1 MKKRELQA
9 GIIAGMLWLWW
20 IIFMLDP
27 QMLRFCVQNI
37 DMMITPLRLE
47 LIGPPAATVIL
58 VLGLLVNRKTI
69 VGSGCLAIIGFD
81 VLWLF
86 RTKPFALVFTGT
98 RGLLTIAHLAEALA
112 FLMLLLLL
120 VRQEK
125 PGVRILAAS
134 ILALAG
140 QIPLVMGGGYPRI
153 LGNSELFVP
162 GLIMY
167 LLAVTATGMYCAGL
181 RPEMLNGFFGKS
193 RGADGL
199 GSKYGSSA
207 NSRRGGASGEKDL
220 PKIPETMSEEKKER
234 IRNLKALRDNG
245 LMSREEYNEMVE
257 KIKRS

>member
-20 IIFMLDP
+20 MIIMLNP

-58 VLGLLVNRKTI
+58 VLGLLMNRKTI

-167 LLAVTATGMYCAGL
+167 VIAVTATGMYCAGL
-181 RPEMLNGFFGKS
+181 KPEMLNSFFGKN
-193 RGADGL
+193 RGADGF
-199 GSKYGSSA
+199 GRRYGSST
-207 NSRRGGASGEKDL
+207 NSRRGGASGEKDI

-245 LMSREEYNEMVE
+245 LMSREEYNEMVD

>member
-20 IIFMLDP
+20 MIIMLNP

-58 VLGLLVNRKTI
+58 VLGLLMNRKTI
-69 VGSGCLAIIGFD
+69 VGLGCLAIIGFD
-81 VLWLF
+81 VVWLF
-86 RTKPFALVFTGT
+86 RT
-98 RGLLTIAHLAEALA
+98 RGLLTISHLAEALA

-140 QIPLVMGGGYPRI
+140 QIPLGMGGGYPRI

-181 RPEMLNGFFGKS
+181 RPEMLNDFFGKN

-207 NSRRGGASGEKDL
+207 NSRRGGASGEKDI

-245 LMSREEYNEMVE
+245 LMSREEYNEMVD

>member
-20 IIFMLDP
+20 MIIMLNP

-58 VLGLLVNRKTI
+58 VLGLLMNRKTI
-69 VGSGCLAIIGFD
+69 VGLGCLAIIGFD

-98 RGLLTIAHLAEALA
+98 RGLLTISHLAEALA

-134 ILALAG
+134 ILAAAG
-140 QIPLVMGGGYPRI
+140 QIPPAMGARSPRV
-153 LGNSELFVP
+153 LGNYELFVP

-181 RPEMLNGFFGKS
+181 KQEMLNALFG
-193 RGADGL
+193 
-199 GSKYGSSA
+199 
-207 NSRRGGASGEKDL
+207 NSRAAGSPGSGYRNSTSTRRAGASGKEDIWKDRGAA
-220 PKIPETMSEEKKER
+220 SEEKRDR
-234 IRNLKALRDNG
+234 IRKLKDLRDNG
-245 LMSREEYNEMVE
+245 IMTREEYNRMVD
-257 KIKRS
+257 KIMRS

>member
-58 VLGLLVNRKTI
+58 VLGLLMNRKTI

-112 FLMLLLLL
+112 FLMLLTIHSLMSCIQHRNRASSIWLTAAL
-120 VRQEK
+120 T
-125 PGVRILAAS
+125 RIWMCRCLKRA
-134 ILALAG
+134 
-140 QIPLVMGGGYPRI
+140 P
-153 LGNSELFVP
+153 
-162 GLIMY
+162 
-167 LLAVTATGMYCAGL
+167 
-181 RPEMLNGFFGKS
+181 
-193 RGADGL
+193 
-199 GSKYGSSA
+199 
-207 NSRRGGASGEKDL
+207 GASD
-220 PKIPETMSEEKKER
+220 R
-234 IRNLKALRDNG
+234 ISAMPRCSAWTDAA
-245 LMSREEYNEMVE
+245 
-257 KIKRS
+257 

>member
-1 MKKRELQA
+1 
-9 GIIAGMLWLWW
+9 
-20 IIFMLDP
+20 MLDP

-167 LLAVTATGMYCAGL
+167 VIAVTATGMYCAGL
-181 RPEMLNGFFGKS
+181 KPEMLNSFFGKN
-193 RGADGL
+193 RGSDGF
-199 GSKYGSSA
+199 GRNYGSSS
-207 NSRRGGASGEKDL
+207 NSRRGDVSGEKDIL
-220 PKIPETMSEEKKER
+220 KIPETMSEEKKER

-245 LMSREEYNEMVE
+245 LMSREEYNEMVD

>member
-20 IIFMLDP
+20 MIIMLNP
-27 QMLRFCVQNI
+27 QMLRFCMQNI

-58 VLGLLVNRKTI
+58 VLGLLMNRKTI
-69 VGSGCLAIIGFD
+69 VGLGCLAIIGFD
-81 VLWLF
+81 VVWLF
-86 RTKPFALVFTGT
+86 RTKPFIYINLLISFVLILGT
-98 RGLLTIAHLAEALA
+98 

-134 ILALAG
+134 ILAAAG
-140 QIPLVMGGGYPRI
+140 QIPPAMGARSPRV
-153 LGNSELFVP
+153 LGNYELFVP

-181 RPEMLNGFFGKS
+181 RPEMLNGFFGKN

-207 NSRRGGASGEKDL
+207 NSRRGGASGEKDI

>member
-167 LLAVTATGMYCAGL
+167 VIAVTATGMYCAGL
-181 RPEMLNGFFGKS
+181 KPEMLNSFFGKN
-193 RGADGL
+193 RGSDGF
-199 GSKYGSSA
+199 GRNYESSS
-207 NSRRGGASGEKDL
+207 NSRRGDVSGEKDIL
-220 PKIPETMSEEKKER
+220 KIPETMSEEKKER

-245 LMSREEYNEMVE
+245 LMSREEYNEMVD

>member
-20 IIFMLDP
+20 MIIMLNP

-58 VLGLLVNRKTI
+58 VLGLLMNRKTI

-167 LLAVTATGMYCAGL
+167 VIAVTATGMYCAGL
-181 RPEMLNGFFGKS
+181 KPEMLNSFFGKN
-193 RGADGL
+193 RGSDGF
-199 GSKYGSSA
+199 GRNYGSSS
-207 NSRRGGASGEKDL
+207 NSRRGDVSGEKDIL
-220 PKIPETMSEEKKER
+220 KIPETKKKKKKER

-245 LMSREEYNEMVE
+245 LMSREEYNEMVD